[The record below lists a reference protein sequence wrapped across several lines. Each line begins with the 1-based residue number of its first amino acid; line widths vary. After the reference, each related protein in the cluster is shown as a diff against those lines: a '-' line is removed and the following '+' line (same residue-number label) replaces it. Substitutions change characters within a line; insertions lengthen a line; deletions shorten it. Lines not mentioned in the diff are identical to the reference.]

1 MPGSF
6 AGYRGEAMTDKS
18 SFRDLIRRIRAGD
31 QDAAGELVRRYEPT
45 IRRAVRFRL
54 TDARLGRVLES
65 MDVCQSV
72 LASFF
77 VRAAAGQ
84 YELDQPE
91 QLLRLLVTMARN
103 KLASQARREQAERRD
118 NRRASAAA
126 ADPQE
131 LAAPDP
137 SPSQQVASREL
148 LVEVRRRLSPDER
161 RLVELRGE
169 GLEWAEIAARLGGNA
184 VALRKQLSR
193 ALDRVTQELGID
205 ETSHE

>member
-1 MPGSF
+1 
-6 AGYRGEAMTDKS
+6 MTEKS
-18 SFRDLIRRIRAGD
+18 SFRDLICRIRAGD

-126 ADPQE
+126 VDPQE

-148 LVEVRRRLSPDER
+148 LEEVRRRLSPEES

-169 GLEWAEIAARLGGNA
+169 GLEWADIAARLGGNA

-205 ETSHE
+205 ETCHE